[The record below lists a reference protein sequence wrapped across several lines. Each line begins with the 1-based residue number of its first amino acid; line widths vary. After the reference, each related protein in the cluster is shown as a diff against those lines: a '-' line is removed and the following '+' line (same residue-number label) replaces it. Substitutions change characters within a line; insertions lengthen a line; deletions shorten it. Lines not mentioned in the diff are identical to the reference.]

1 MNNIKHMLNS
11 QTSHI
16 ISQMSSSIEHQSII
30 NRQQMKRIMRV
41 GGPHFKRMVQSIRLK
56 HITTRAAIVDM
67 IDNIFGITK
76 SFKLTKI
83 ICDITLEYCME
94 GKLCGIKI
102 SDNIPSGFK
111 DLFKEGTENP
121 FNMTHMREGH
131 SNDDETSEF
140 GTGLKEAIIL
150 LSYLTEIY
158 THYRTDAGE
167 EGYAKIGFDIDK
179 MSSAESPEES
189 FQPSEYN
196 LDISRDEFMQNHVN
210 SGNPP
215 NGDNGSTVHLRL
227 RKNQN
232 HMYDPDS
239 ARELDRVQFEEYILQ
254 CLRNTFSG
262 ILKCDSNEVALRVNG
277 TVITPN
283 AEFLHLVD
291 AKNKKSHTFYC
302 ELNERNECISVYR
315 KRNTPGRTPYTEYVE
330 VEKEF
335 RYLTEEEFK
344 SKVNV
349 PNVYPAILDSFTT
362 KGSECE
368 HTQHQ
373 NKVGVSRDG
382 RFYEEIPYTKSQ
394 TDGYSNHIGHNLT
407 FTSKKLS
414 PIIGVGSNK
423 RVVPPPNMLT
433 SAIRTTVESITT
445 DFRKYAR
452 NYKKN
457 IASSSSSISGYNSDS
472 TESVLSQASGASK
485 RKTRTKVTTT
495 RVVGGGGG
503 DGGGAAG
510 SAPVVTNDVVQQS
523 HESESVSVEPDTVAV
538 NEEPSL
544 TVDAGDS
551 SLPESL
557 PESLPSVDV
566 NASEIP
572 LPEIPQERLYNV
584 ASHSRSLCSRGE
596 AELILH
602 HLKSQPEYH
611 IAMTD
616 TIDDLF
622 DDNYHNTIPSNAHQ
636 RRVRFTRIT
645 NCDGSFESKCDF
657 IIEML
662 KERYPSPDE
671 LMNKGAELR
680 RKYNAVT
687 GSEE

>member
-1 MNNIKHMLNS
+1 
-11 QTSHI
+11 
-16 ISQMSSSIEHQSII
+16 
-30 NRQQMKRIMRV
+30 MRV

-56 HITTRAAIVDM
+56 HITTRAALVDM
-67 IDNIFGITK
+67 IDNIFGITR
-76 SFKLTKI
+76 SLKLTKI
-83 ICDITLEYCME
+83 ICDITLEYCTE

-121 FNMTHMREGH
+121 FNMTHMRDGH

-150 LSYLTEIY
+150 LAYFASIH
-158 THYRTDAGE
+158 THYRTDDGE

-196 LDISRDEFMQNHVN
+196 LDISRDEFMQNHTN
-210 SGNPP
+210 SDNRP
-215 NGDNGSTVHLRL
+215 NGDDGSTVSLRL
-227 RKNQN
+227 RKGQN
-232 HMYDPDS
+232 HMYDPVS
-239 ARELDRVQFEEYILQ
+239 TRELNREQFEDYILQ
-254 CLRNTFSG
+254 CLRDTFSG
-262 ILKCDSNEVALRVNG
+262 ILKCESNEVMVRVNG
-277 TVITPN
+277 KVITPN
-283 AEFLHLVD
+283 DEFIHLID
-291 AKNKKSHTFYC
+291 AKNKKSYTFYC
-302 ELNERNECISVYR
+302 QLNERNECIIGLYR
-315 KRNTPGRTPYTEYVE
+315 QRNTPGRTPYTEYVE
-330 VEKEF
+330 KEKEF
-335 RYLTEEEFK
+335 RHLTEEEFK
-344 SKVNV
+344 SKVNA
-349 PNVYPAILDSFTT
+349 PDVYPATLCSFTT

-414 PIIGVGSNK
+414 PIVGIGSNK

-433 SAIRTTVESITT
+433 SAIRTTVESITA

-457 IASSSSSISGYNSDS
+457 TASSSSSISGYNSDS
-472 TESVLSQASGASK
+472 TESILSQASSASK
-485 RKTRTKVTTT
+485 RKTLTKVT
-495 RVVGGGGG
+495 RRVGGGGG

-523 HESESVSVEPDTVAV
+523 HESVLVEPDSVAV

-544 TVDAGDS
+544 ILDAGDS
-551 SLPESL
+551 SLPPPSLVEILSLPEPL

-566 NASEIP
+566 NPSEIP

-602 HLKSQPEYH
+602 HLQSQPEYH

-622 DDNYHNTIPSNAHQ
+622 DDNYHNTTPSNAQQ

-645 NCDGSFESKCDF
+645 NCDGSFETKCDF